1 MIEEKEEYKKSD
13 TSSLVS
19 LQLEGYEIIEKV
31 VKSSG
36 NSGRV
41 YLPSAWIGSTV
52 KIIRITPLKN
62 NVGQ

>member
-19 LQLEGYEIIEKV
+19 LQLEGYEIIEKI

-62 NVGQ
+62 NDGQ